1 MSEAYQIPEQ
11 ESSSPSSTDGRNE
24 LAEKI
29 AEMLNLPDARLIIL
43 GAMAGFDITKKETA
57 LIVYDGGQTEYLI
70 QRFLVAKKVAGR
82 GDRTCKLYGDNLRRF
97 FKAAGKSPVQLEHTD
112 VQWYVAQLIM
122 RGVSKDYQQNIV
134 RTLSSF
140 YGWLTKEELVER
152 NIMLKIDPIK
162 NKAKKK
168 KAFDEME
175 VEKIRMACR
184 SRRETC
190 LVEVML
196 STACRVFEVASL
208 RIDMV
213 IGKDEVTIIGKGDKQ
228 RTVYLN
234 AKAKLSIEAYLK
246 ERKDK
251 NPYLFPASIMNGQD
265 VMKHSFRL
273 KNGENW
279 YMLPEQVS
287 ETEHTDNSVLESI
300 VRGIGKRAGVTK
312 CHPHRFRRTAATF
325 ALRRG
330 MNIMQVK
337 EMLGHESLETTQ
349 RYLDITED
357 EVKEAHKRFMS

>member
-1 MSEAYQIPEQ
+1 MSEAYQIPDQ
-11 ESSSPSSTDGRNE
+11 ESKSPSSIDGRNE

-29 AEMLNLPDARLIIL
+29 AEMLNLPDARMIIL
-43 GAMAGFDITKKETA
+43 GAMSGYDITKKETS
-57 LIVYDGGQTEYLI
+57 LIIYDGGQTAYLI
-70 QRFLVAKKVAGR
+70 QRFLVAKKVSGR
-82 GDRTCKLYGDNLRRF
+82 ADRTCKLYGDNLRRF
-97 FKAAGKSPVQLEHTD
+97 FAAVGKSPLRLEHTD

-162 NKAKKK
+162 NKSKKK

-196 STACRVFEVASL
+196 STACRVFEIGSL
-208 RIDMV
+208 KIDMV
-213 IGKDEVTIIGKGDKQ
+213 VGKDEVTIIGKGDKQ

-234 AKAKLSIEAYLK
+234 AKAKLAIESYLK

-251 NPYLFPASIMNGQD
+251 NPFLFPASVLAGQN
-265 VMKHSFRL
+265 VRQNFFRL

-287 ETEHTDNSVLESI
+287 ETEHMDNSVMESI
-300 VRGIGKRAGVTK
+300 IRGIGNRAGVTK

-325 ALRRG
+325 ALKRG

-337 EMLGHESLETTQ
+337 EMLGHESLATTQ
-349 RYLDITED
+349 RYLDIADE
-357 EVKEAHKRFMS
+357 EVKEAHKRYMS